1 MSPAA
6 ATNKYPPTNGTTAS
20 PVRQAILACLLPA
33 PLPRVAVGDGNAEER
48 LLRLDRIYDKV
59 LSGLFGI
66 VVAREP
72 GKGLGE
78 VERGLGSAVGGGA
91 ETEVKIVADQLER
104 VGHLDVLH
112 GPGAVVILE
121 VIGAIAHPDA
131 DVTLGLFAHLEGVDV
146 AAFQLVLR
154 TPLNGRET

>member
-33 PLPRVAVGDGNAEER
+33 PLPRVAIGDGHAEER
-48 LLRLDRIYDKV
+48 LLLLDRIYDKF

-66 VVAREP
+66 VVAPEP

-91 ETEVKIVADQLER
+91 ETEVKVVADQLER
-104 VGHLDVLH
+104 VGHLAVLK
-112 GPGAVVILE
+112 GAGAVVI
-121 VIGAIAHPDA
+121 P
-131 DVTLGLFAHLEGVDV
+131 DV
-146 AAFQLVLR
+146 AAALLQ
-154 TPLNGRET
+154 